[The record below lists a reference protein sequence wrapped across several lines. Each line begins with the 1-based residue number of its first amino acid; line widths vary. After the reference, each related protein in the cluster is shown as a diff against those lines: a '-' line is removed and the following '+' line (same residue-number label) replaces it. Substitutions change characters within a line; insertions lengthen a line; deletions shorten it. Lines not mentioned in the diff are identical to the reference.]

1 MSKDL
6 AQQLREDRALRNAA
20 RALLD
25 ADVAHLRTTLSGK
38 SISTR
43 VVDSISSSASEVLDE
58 AIEVADN
65 HRGALAA
72 LLAAVVLWFARNPI
86 IALLNGDED

>member
-86 IALLNGDED
+86 IALLNGDKD